1 MPSGAKHPSA
11 GNLARGRIEYYV
23 DLARASS
30 HIASM
35 LSSVT
40 QQTAIAETFAEFV
53 ERNGAQDFPVFV
65 ELLARCLE
73 ERRRP
78 EAAIAVRRNP
88 HLQLS
93 RSVAL
98 ESL

>member
-11 GNLARGRIEYYV
+11 GDRARCRIEYYV

-30 HIASM
+30 HIAST

-40 QQTAIAETFAEFV
+40 QQAAIAETLTEFV
-53 ERNGAQDFPVFV
+53 ERNGTRDFPVFV

-73 ERRRP
+73 ERESP
-78 EAAIAVRRNP
+78 EAANAVRQNL
-88 HLQLS
+88 HSQLN
-93 RSVAL
+93 VA
-98 ESL
+98 